1 MVVVVVVVVVVVKKK
16 KKKKKKKMMMMMMMM
31 HVAPSH
37 VCFPFYE
44 FTKHLLSIGA
54 VLVYVESE
62 KDEEEERK
70 PGEEDS
76 RWPHRF
82 LPLLFI

>member
-16 KKKKKKKMMMMMMMM
+16 KKKKKMMMMMMMMMM